1 MFNNKYV
8 DQVALTK
15 DKLLK
20 EVVFFS
26 EKKNNEIVNL
36 ALEIVNS
43 AKNIESHN
51 SFNRLIQ
58 EFTLTSREG
67 ICLMCLAETLI
78 RIPDAKTINDL
89 IEDKLPVG
97 DWKKHIN
104 NENDVFTNFSS
115 FAFLLTGKI
124 VEENEEKNKNILGQV
139 IKKLSAPIL
148 RKAIKPC

>member
-1 MFNNKYV
+1 MFSNKYV

-89 IEDKLPVG
+89 IEDKCIC
-97 DWKKHIN
+97 H
-104 NENDVFTNFSS
+104 NEKLKFT
-115 FAFLLTGKI
+115 FLKI
-124 VEENEEKNKNILGQV
+124 DQRL
-139 IKKLSAPIL
+139 
-148 RKAIKPC
+148 

>member
-1 MFNNKYV
+1 M
-8 DQVALTK
+8 
-15 DKLLK
+15 LLK

-43 AKNIESHN
+43 AKNIEPHN

-97 DWKKHIN
+97 DWKKHIS

-115 FAFLLTGKI
+115 IAFLLTGKI
-124 VEENEEKNKNILGQV
+124 VEESEEKNKNILGQV

-148 RKAIKPC
+148 RKAIKSSINILAKQFVF